1 MRLRSILYII
11 YLSLFFLGATAQD
24 KTLSIE
30 NTLDIVRNFHPV
42 VKQSFLQNSIA
53 KNELTAA
60 KSNFDPTVQINTQ
73 EKKFDDLLYYRYNNA
88 ELKIPTWY
96 GIDIKAGIENNIGE
110 KTDPAL
116 SKYRNSYIGASIDP
130 LRGIIVDKRRAFVN
144 QAKYFVELTKN
155 EQRLVVNDLILDA
168 STAYWNWVNA
178 YYVNE
183 LFKKSVVNNQQR
195 FEMVK
200 KAYLSGDRAAIDT
213 TEALTQLQ
221 SVEMMQIQA
230 QNELQKSKNE
240 LSNFFWTQ
248 NGTPYSLEESVV
260 PEQSVIS
267 NQYAKLELD
276 NVDQTIEVSMRSHPK
291 IQMINQKLSILDIE
305 KKLKTIELFPSL
317 KMNYNILEK
326 NYALPGSINSNNN
339 YKYGVA
345 INFPLFQRQA
355 RGDLGKTKNKIENTG
370 WDRKYL
376 SLEIENKIRNSY
388 LEFQALKQQLVFS
401 ESTLVANKLLFDTE
415 TIKFNIGESSIF
427 LINSR
432 EMKYLETEQKNI
444 ALKTKFYNSI
454 YKSKWAAG
462 NLQ

>member
-1 MRLRSILYII
+1 
-11 YLSLFFLGATAQD
+11 
-24 KTLSIE
+24 
-30 NTLDIVRNFHPV
+30 
-42 VKQSFLQNSIA
+42 
-53 KNELTAA
+53 
-60 KSNFDPTVQINTQ
+60 
-73 EKKFDDLLYYRYNNA
+73 
-88 ELKIPTWY
+88 
-96 GIDIKAGIENNIGE
+96 
-110 KTDPAL
+110 
-116 SKYRNSYIGASIDP
+116 
-130 LRGIIVDKRRAFVN
+130 
-144 QAKYFVELTKN
+144 
-155 EQRLVVNDLILDA
+155 
-168 STAYWNWVNA
+168 
-178 YYVNE
+178 
-183 LFKKSVVNNQQR
+183 
-195 FEMVK
+195 MVK
-200 KAYLSGDRAAIDT
+200 MAYLSGDRAAIDT

-221 SVEMMQIQA
+221 SVEIMQIQA

-355 RGDLGKTKNKIENTG
+355 RGDLGKTKNKIENVG

-376 SLEIENKIRNSY
+376 ALEIENKIRNSY